1 MQKFSCGQLGG
12 ETREIGCAVWSESS
26 VGVGTDVGAIMV
38 VVAYESYERVLK
50 IAHALSYKKE
60 QREIE
65 MQIIKRMS
73 RADPNNTRLSVI
85 LRR

>member
-1 MQKFSCGQLGG
+1 MYSVM
-12 ETREIGCAVWSESS
+12 RSS
-26 VGVGTDVGAIMV
+26 VGKGTDVGAIMV
-38 VVAYESYERVLK
+38 AVAYESCEPIFKVACAGKR
-50 IAHALSYKKE
+50 

>member
-1 MQKFSCGQLGG
+1 MCSVM
-12 ETREIGCAVWSESS
+12 RSS
-26 VGVGTDVGAIMV
+26 VGEGTDVEAIMV
-38 VVAYESYERVLK
+38 AVAYESCERILK
-50 IAHALSYKKE
+50 VARALRRKKR